1 MYLSKITIT
10 NYKGIQHLEVNFS
23 SKINVIIGENGAKK
37 SALIDAIRLL
47 YNLGDPLRELTVT
60 KEDFHEKVSVEQ
72 SGILSINTSD
82 LVTISYEFK
91 GLSSAQQGAFYEYMV
106 IDSKD
111 RSKDYARIELRY
123 KMDKY
128 NPKFSFFTGIV
139 EGQKADYNTFQL
151 FQHYYL
157 SAIRDSTKDL
167 LTTRGNLLGKVIK
180 RLVLQNQTEDTF
192 KDIIKDAND
201 QLLKQPEVQN
211 TKENI
216 NSNLKSIYKYT
227 NDNQIGL
234 RIDQSRIEYIVNVIK
249 PYLPHDVKNNSTE
262 GFNLIQNSLGFN
274 NLIYIATVLGDIKE
288 RIKEDPIPHFAL
300 LIEEPEAH
308 IHPQLQL
315 SLYNFLKESN
325 SSDNSQLFI
334 TTHSPTLTSKV
345 PFSNLIV
352 LDNDAYTVENI
363 FNDRVKENLIQDTS
377 KGTLLSAI
385 DIEMKKKQ
393 LQRYID
399 VTKSQLFFAKSCL
412 FVEGISEELLLSAFC
427 KVEGFSLED
436 YSIELVNVGGVSFY
450 PFMFLFNSTDS
461 KRKLPKK
468 IAIVTDDD
476 RYSASKK
483 KEYKIERL
491 IENEYFNLNK
501 LHQELNG
508 ASNSNRVN
516 NIESIANNQS
526 NISINTAFQTL
537 EYALCLSNIKDN
549 INDLQDSF
557 LYKFLKS
564 IYNKSIFP
572 VDTYLEAL
580 GKTNIDKAE
589 KEKIAILM
597 WKCMPSKADF
607 AQDFSLHIIE
617 HIQEA
622 KESFI
627 VPEYIVK
634 AFNHLKI

>member
-47 YNLGDPLRELTVT
+47 YNVGDPLRELTVT
-60 KEDFHEKVSVEQ
+60 KEDFYEEVSVDK

-111 RSKDYARIELRY
+111 RSNDYARIELRY

-128 NPKFSFFTGIV
+128 NPKFYFFTGIV

-180 RLVLQNQTEDTF
+180 RLVVQNQTEDTF

-211 TKENI
+211 TKGNI
-216 NSNLKSIYKYT
+216 NNNLKSIYKYT

-249 PYLPHDVKNNSTE
+249 PYLPHDVKNNSAE

-274 NLIYIATVLGDIKE
+274 NLMYIATVLGDIKE

-352 LDNDAYTVENI
+352 LDNDAYTIENI
-363 FNDRVKENLIQDTS
+363 FNDRAKEDLVQDTS
-377 KGTLLSAI
+377 KGTLLSEI
-385 DIEMKKKQ
+385 DIVIKKNQ

-450 PFMFLFNSTDS
+450 PFMFLFNSIDD
-461 KRKLPKK
+461 KRRLPKK
-468 IAIVTDDD
+468 VAIVTDDD
-476 RYSASKK
+476 RYPASKK

-491 IENEYFNLNK
+491 IENGYLNLSK

-508 ASNSNRVN
+508 RSNSNRVK

-537 EYALCLSNIKDN
+537 EYALCLSNMKKN
-549 INDLQDSF
+549 IIELQDSF
-557 LYKFLKS
+557 LYKFLKNRYDQP
-564 IYNKSIFP
+564 IYP
-572 VDTYLEAL
+572 VDTYLESL
-580 GKTNIDKAE
+580 GTANIIEEE